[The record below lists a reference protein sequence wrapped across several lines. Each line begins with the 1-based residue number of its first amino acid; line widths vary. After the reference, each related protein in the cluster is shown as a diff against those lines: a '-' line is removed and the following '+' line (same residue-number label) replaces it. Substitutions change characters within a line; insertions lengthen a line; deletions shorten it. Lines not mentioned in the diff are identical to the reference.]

1 MADASDIAR
10 LRLMLGPN
18 VLDDPTLGEVIDV
31 TASTDPLEWAATAWE
46 AVAGRYHSLVNIS
59 ESGSS
64 RQMSD
69 MHKNA
74 LAMAAAYRKRLDA
87 VAVVDEGIT
96 GRSTTRR
103 ITRL

>member
-1 MADASDIAR
+1 MADAADIAR

-18 VLDDPTLGEVIDV
+18 VLDDTTLGEVIDV

-64 RQMSD
+64 RQMGD

-74 LAMAAAYRKRLDA
+74 LAMAASYRKRLDA
-87 VAVVDEGIT
+87 VAVVDEVVT